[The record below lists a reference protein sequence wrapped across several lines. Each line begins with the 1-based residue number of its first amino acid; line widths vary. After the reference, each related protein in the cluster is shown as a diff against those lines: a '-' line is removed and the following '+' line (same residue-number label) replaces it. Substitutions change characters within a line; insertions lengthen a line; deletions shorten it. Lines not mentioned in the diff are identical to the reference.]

1 MFIDIEQLSGIVAAT
16 LFIFGLKRMSSP
28 VTALSGIK
36 VAGIGMV
43 FAIAAAFLVI
53 AELPAEASGRVFENL
68 MLALLALV
76 VGGGWATW
84 TGRKVQMTGMPQM
97 IALYNG
103 MGGGAAAAIA
113 AAELVQGGIP
123 DMLVSGVM
131 LIGALIGSISLTGSA
146 VAWAKLDGKIEKP
159 WRFAGQRIVNAA
171 VFVASLALG
180 AALVVVPHAGASGHV
195 LAIAFFRIR
204 YFIRHAYDLS
214 DRRGRHAG
222 SYLPL
227 QRLHRA
233 CGGTRGLHT
242 SKSCIDDRR
251 YGRRI
256 CRHAVDG
263 ANGQSDESFSVER
276 AVQ

>member
-53 AELPAEASGRVFENL
+53 AKLPAEASGRVFENL

-180 AALVVVPHAGASGHV
+180 AALVVVPHASASGHV
-195 LAIAFFRIR
+195 LAIAFFASAILFGMLMTFPIGGADMPVVISLYNAFTGLAVGLEGYTLGSVYIR
-204 YFIRHAYDLS
+204 
-214 DRRGRHAG
+214 
-222 SYLPL
+222 
-227 QRLHRA
+227 
-233 CGGTRGLHT
+233 
-242 SKSCIDDRR
+242 
-251 YGRRI
+251 
-256 CRHAVDG
+256 
-263 ANGQSDESFSVER
+263 
-276 AVQ
+276 